1 MVPESRT
8 LVVDVPL
15 GKEVLRIGVALT
27 EKTKITSR
35 SSRGRHGATRRRTDA
50 VGKEG

>member
-1 MVPESRT
+1 MVHKSGT

-15 GKEVLRIGVALT
+15 GKEVLRIGVGLM
-27 EKTKITSR
+27 EKSKITSR
-35 SSRGRHGATRRRTDA
+35 SSRGLQGATRRRTDA